1 MIPAE
6 EEVAAFRGG
15 EKEAEDSGEKD
26 VAAEPEEEEEERSI
40 SAPLVLSQEKLEKV
54 YRKLQSLQEQVTK
67 LQVSR
72 GRREGPL
79 GRRQDFSGDGFR
91 KKKPFNRCSYR

>member
-1 MIPAE
+1 M
-6 EEVAAFRGG
+6 VA
-15 EKEAEDSGEKD
+15 KQ
-26 VAAEPEEEEEERSI
+26 EEERSI

-54 YRKLQSLQEQVTK
+54 YRKLQSLQEQVK
-67 LQVSR
+67 RLQVSR

-79 GRRQDFSGDGFR
+79 GLHQGFSGDDFSNRGGQMVQS